1 MMMSIIPSW
10 RRVALACV
18 LLAAPLAPQ
27 TAAPSGAAPAA
38 LQIQDLG
45 TLPGGTFSQANDINN
60 RGWVG
65 GESGQASGAGLG
77 HAFLWRDGTM
87 LDLGT
92 LGGEESRA
100 NGINDRGWVV
110 GASTTGGPAAHAF
123 LWRDGRILDLGTL
136 GGEFSEA
143 LEVNNRGV
151 VVGNSETATGM
162 LRPFV
167 WYRGVMRELNVAG
180 FSSFAAAI
188 NARGQVTGAAFHE
201 PGALES
207 EAYRWDRGRTTF
219 LGTLP
224 AQLPSSAGT
233 DINDRGLVVGSSLTL
248 SRASHAVLWRDRR
261 IVDLG
266 TLGGDFSA
274 AAGVNNRRWVVGES
288 ETGAGSHA
296 FLWRRGQMTDLGTL
310 LGFGFS
316 SAAAV
321 NDRGMIVGT
330 SLSETG
336 LDRAV
341 IWR

>member
-1 MMMSIIPSW
+1 MSFIPSL

-18 LLAAPLAPQ
+18 LLAAAFAGLTAP
-27 TAAPSGAAPAA
+27 PSGAASAA
-38 LQIQDLG
+38 LEIQDLG
-45 TLPGGTFSQANDINN
+45 TLPGGTFSEANDINN
-60 RGWVG
+60 RGWVVG
-65 GESGQASGAGLG
+65 VSGQGSGEGLG
-77 HAFLWRDGTM
+77 HAFLWRDGRM

-92 LGGEESRA
+92 LGGEESGA

-110 GASTTGGPAAHAF
+110 GAAATGGSAVHAF
-123 LWRDGRILDLGTL
+123 LWRDGRMLDLGTL

-143 LEVNNRGV
+143 MEVNNRGV
-151 VVGNSETATGM
+151 VVGNSETASGL

-180 FSSFAAAI
+180 GITSFATAI
-188 NARGQVTGAAFHE
+188 NARGQVTGAIIQ
-201 PGALES
+201 PGGVET
-207 EAYRWDRGRTTF
+207 EAYRWDRGSTTL

-224 AQLPSSAGT
+224 ADFRSSVGR
-233 DINDRGLVVGSSLTL
+233 DINDHGLVVGSSLSL
-248 SRASHAVLWRDRR
+248 SGASHAVLWRDRR

-266 TLGGDFSA
+266 TLGGALSEA
-274 AAGVNNRRWVVGES
+274 EGVNNRGWVVGAS
-288 ETGAGSHA
+288 DTGDGSHA
-296 FLWRRGQMTDLGTL
+296 FLWRKGQMTDLGTL

-321 NDRGMIVGT
+321 NERGVIVGT

-336 LDRAV
+336 LGHAV